1 MSDARDAETRRA
13 AVYRG
18 ADGADGADLRLVVYG
33 PGGFDARPLP
43 RSGSLTLGRAPDAD
57 VFLDDPLVSRHHA
70 RLHVGRTLE
79 LEDLGSANGTQCR
92 NVPLSPHERRPV
104 VPGDVFAV
112 GAWLCVV
119 QVGSGPLFLWTENA
133 FVERVQRELADAGR
147 ASRAVALLHLAVDA
161 AGAAPAVED
170 VLRATLGAHD
180 VVATVAPARFD
191 LLLPRATAAGVAELA
206 DRLSRQLR
214 DLGFAPQ
221 LARALFPADGATA
234 AELLQRARGEPPA
247 PAPAAPTS
255 MARLDAL
262 VARVAPGNINVLLLG
277 ETGVGKEVL
286 AERVHRLSPRASRPL
301 LKLHC
306 AALSEGLLES
316 ELFGHERGA
325 FTGALK
331 TKPGLLETADGGS
344 VFLDEIGELPASIQV
359 KLLRVIEERTVLR
372 VGALTPTVIDV
383 RFIAATN
390 RNLEAEVARGAFR
403 QDLYYRL
410 NGISLVIPPL
420 RERAGEIVPLAEHFI
435 REACRHG
442 GRAAPAL
449 SPAAEAL
456 LRSRDW
462 PGNIREL
469 RNVCE
474 RAVLLCTGD
483 AIAPEHL
490 SLSAPAR
497 PSAPPQPS
505 APPPQ
510 PSPPAPTRAPEAA
523 LSPAQQ
529 RQRDEVVDALA
540 RCAGNQSRAAKLLGI
555 SRKTLVARLDAF
567 GLPRPR
573 KPG

>member
-18 ADGADGADLRLVVYG
+18 ADGADGTDLRLVVYG

-133 FVERVQRELADAGR
+133 FAERVQRELADAAR
-147 ASRAVALLHLAVDA
+147 TSRAVALLHLAVDA

-214 DLGFAPQ
+214 DLGFAPRV
-221 LARALFPADGATA
+221 ARAIFPADGATA
-234 AELLQRARGEPPA
+234 AELLQRARRELAPTAPP
-247 PAPAAPTS
+247 PAAPTS

-306 AALSEGLLES
+306 AALSESLLES

-359 KLLRVIEERTVLR
+359 KLLRVIEERKVLR
-372 VGALTPTVIDV
+372 VGALTPTAIDV

-449 SPAAEAL
+449 SPAAQAL

-490 SLSAPAR
+490 SLSAPP
-497 PSAPPQPS
+497 PSSPQP
-505 APPPQ
+505 
-510 PSPPAPTRAPEAA
+510 PTRAPEAA